1 MIFVEENEA
10 IPEDELTMKVAL
22 WDGDEKEYKVPL
34 MRYWKETLATL
45 EEKHLEPLLPLQ
57 VFKLRKELQSIERS
71 KKPDEE
77 KEQLT
82 KEKLEEIVKIYTAVT
97 EKIRILTEEKGQLTI
112 FNAEQMLL
120 SLQHLSEYLYS
131 RYKNYQKIES
141 EAIKMSE
148 SRWTIS
154 KVLRDGEQRGE
165 IKGKIEGKIEGEQKT
180 RKETAHD
187 MFIGGENILKI
198 KKYSKLPDDDL
209 ADVLRS
215 LPKEVQNKYSS
226 VFS

>member
-154 KVLRDGEQRGE
+154 KVLRDGEQKRG
-165 IKGKIEGKIEGEQKT
+165 
-180 RKETAHD
+180 KETAHD
-187 MFIGGENILKI
+187 MFIDGKNITEI

-215 LPKEVQNKYSS
+215 LPTEVQNKYAS